1 MARWRQFFNW
11 FTPHGKHPSPDDA
24 QSLRLEF
31 QSRYHQFKLLL
42 NANNQ
47 ALEIMTELEN
57 ALDGNVPFGMK
68 FIRSRTMGAF
78 TRVYQ
83 MVNHLYA
90 LAPEKYKALSPRL
103 ADIRQRLEA
112 LNNPHREIDES
123 GPLTIHL
130 SRLDKTHADQAG
142 MKMAT
147 LGEMANRLHIQVPD
161 GFVVTARAFRHF
173 LGHNDLGI
181 EVRRRIQRTEEEGH
195 HHLYAI
201 SAEIRQLIQDAAIPE
216 DLESAIMEAYRQL
229 AERHGKELHLAVRS
243 SALDEDRKTSSFA
256 GLYHSALNVSRD
268 ELIDTYKQ
276 IVAAAYSPAVM
287 AYRFSR
293 GLADEDTEMC
303 VGVMAMVDAVCG
315 GVLYSVNPMDIRD
328 QSVTINAVWGLPTAV
343 VDGATAAD
351 RFQVA
356 RPPALAVTAR
366 DIAVKEQKYV
376 CHPEEGV
383 CRQDDTGPGRTR
395 AALTDE
401 QALELASLAL
411 RIEAYAGMPQ
421 DIEWAIDPAGEIVL
435 LQCRPLRVTSAS
447 PPSTAGSDGV
457 RGLPPELFHG
467 GMTASPG
474 VASGPVHRVT
484 KEVDALAFPD
494 GAVLVTDRALARW
507 ATLLPRAAAVVSEK
521 GGLTGHLAN
530 VAREFRVPALFGA
543 AGAIGCIDGQTHLTV
558 DADAHRIYAGQVPS
572 LLATERH
579 RASTPL
585 MKDTPV
591 FATLKKAA
599 GLITPLNLLDPDS
612 PAFKAS
618 NCRTLHDI
626 TRYCHEK
633 SVHEMFRFGKA
644 HRFPER
650 SSKQLRADIPMQWW
664 VLNLDDGFKTNA
676 AMDRFVDLENV
687 VSIPMRALWAGIT
700 AFPWEGP
707 PPVDGKGFASV
718 MFQAT
723 RNQALLPTVRTTM
736 ANRNYFMIS
745 KNFCSLQSRL
755 GFHFAITEALV
766 GDRSTENYVS
776 FQFKGGAADFVRRLK
791 RVQLVKEI
799 LDIHDFRTDITK
811 DALRAR
817 IEQHDAETMV
827 TKLKI
832 LGYLTIHTR
841 QLDMIAANAAMVD
854 HYRTLLLRRIETLLN
869 APSAQPD
876 ERNRHVGTDQ
886 S

>member
-11 FTPHGKHPSPDDA
+11 FTPHGRHPSADDA

-90 LAPEKYKALSPRL
+90 LAPGKYKALSPRL

-243 SALDEDRKTSSFA
+243 SALDEDRKTTSFA

-356 RPPALAVTAR
+356 RSPALAVTAPG
-366 DIAVKEQKYV
+366 
-376 CHPEEGV
+376 H
-383 CRQDDTGPGRTR
+383 CRQGTKICLPSGRR
-395 AALTDE
+395 
-401 QALELASLAL
+401 
-411 RIEAYAGMPQ
+411 
-421 DIEWAIDPAGEIVL
+421 
-435 LQCRPLRVTSAS
+435 
-447 PPSTAGSDGV
+447 GV
-457 RGLPPELFHG
+457 
-467 GMTASPG
+467 SPG
-474 VASGPVHRVT
+474 
-484 KEVDALAFPD
+484 
-494 GAVLVTDRALARW
+494 
-507 ATLLPRAAAVVSEK
+507 
-521 GGLTGHLAN
+521 
-530 VAREFRVPALFGA
+530 
-543 AGAIGCIDGQTHLTV
+543 
-558 DADAHRIYAGQVPS
+558 
-572 LLATERH
+572 
-579 RASTPL
+579 
-585 MKDTPV
+585 
-591 FATLKKAA
+591 
-599 GLITPLNLLDPDS
+599 
-612 PAFKAS
+612 
-618 NCRTLHDI
+618 
-626 TRYCHEK
+626 
-633 SVHEMFRFGKA
+633 
-644 HRFPER
+644 
-650 SSKQLRADIPMQWW
+650 
-664 VLNLDDGFKTNA
+664 
-676 AMDRFVDLENV
+676 
-687 VSIPMRALWAGIT
+687 
-700 AFPWEGP
+700 
-707 PPVDGKGFASV
+707 
-718 MFQAT
+718 
-723 RNQALLPTVRTTM
+723 
-736 ANRNYFMIS
+736 
-745 KNFCSLQSRL
+745 
-755 GFHFAITEALV
+755 
-766 GDRSTENYVS
+766 
-776 FQFKGGAADFVRRLK
+776 
-791 RVQLVKEI
+791 
-799 LDIHDFRTDITK
+799 
-811 DALRAR
+811 
-817 IEQHDAETMV
+817 
-827 TKLKI
+827 
-832 LGYLTIHTR
+832 
-841 QLDMIAANAAMVD
+841 
-854 HYRTLLLRRIETLLN
+854 
-869 APSAQPD
+869 
-876 ERNRHVGTDQ
+876 
-886 S
+886 